1 MLNVVKSLLFRLKKS
16 TMFWIM
22 LGVCAAL
29 PLLELLLTEFVLEIA
44 NIFTPVTAEEIGLSD
59 TVYLSLTSLAAPSN
73 IANFLALLCVS
84 IFLCKEFSDGTIRNT
99 LISNKSR
106 VELFWAYALTAG
118 IIGGSFLVAYFVSA
132 LLALGIPFGFG
143 TATFAQGLTS
153 CLTSLMLGILSLV
166 FVISCVLMFMF
177 ATGKQASAIILPM
190 LVMALLP
197 SIISSAVK
205 LVSGLIYTLQMLGQN
220 GSVNVPFDFVMDE
233 SWIPLHNATLFDASN
248 LDGAL
253 IGKIAMYY
261 LLFSALFIFLGR
273 LAAVKRDLK

>member
-1 MLNVVKSLLFRLKKS
+1 
-16 TMFWIM
+16 MFCI
-22 LGVCAAL
+22 
-29 PLLELLLTEFVLEIA
+29 
-44 NIFTPVTAEEIGLSD
+44 
-59 TVYLSLTSLAAPSN
+59 
-73 IANFLALLCVS
+73 S
-84 IFLCKEFSDGTIRNT
+84 IFLCKEFSDGTVRNT
-99 LISNKSR
+99 LLSNKSR
-106 VELFWAYALTAG
+106 AELYWAYALTAG

-197 SIISSAVK
+197 SIISSAVE

-220 GSVNVPFDFVMDE
+220 GSVDVPFDFVMDE

>member
-29 PLLELLLTEFVLEIA
+29 PLLMLLLTEFVLEIA
-44 NIFTPVTAEEIGLSD
+44 NIFTPVTAEEIGLGVL
-59 TVYLSLTSLAAPSN
+59 VYETLSALAAPSN

-84 IFLCKEFSDGTIRNT
+84 IFLCKEFSDGTVRNT

-106 VELFWAYALTAG
+106 AELYWAYALTAG
-118 IIGGSFLVAYFVSA
+118 IIGGSFLTAYFVSA

-197 SIISSAVK
+197 SIISSAVE

-220 GSVNVPFDFVMDE
+220 GSVDVPFNFVMDE

>member
-197 SIISSAVK
+197 SIISSAVE

>member
-29 PLLELLLTEFVLEIA
+29 PLLMLLLTEFVLEIA
-44 NIFTPVTAEEIGLSD
+44 NIFTPVTAEEIGLGAL
-59 TVYLSLTSLAAPSN
+59 VYETLSALAEPSH
-73 IANFLALLCVS
+73 IGNFLAMFCIS
-84 IFLCKEFSDGTIRNT
+84 IFLCKEFSDGTVRNT
-99 LISNKSR
+99 LLSNKSR
-106 VELFWAYALTAG
+106 AELYWAYALTAG

-197 SIISSAVK
+197 SIISSAVE

-220 GSVNVPFDFVMDE
+220 GSVDVPFDFVMDE

>member
-29 PLLELLLTEFVLEIA
+29 PLLMLLLTEFVLEIA
-44 NIFTPVTAEEIGLSD
+44 NIFTPVTAEEIGLGAL
-59 TVYLSLTSLAAPSN
+59 VYETLSALAEPSH
-73 IANFLALLCVS
+73 IGNFLAMFCIS
-84 IFLCKEFSDGTIRNT
+84 IFLCKEFSDGTVRNT
-99 LISNKSR
+99 LLSNKSR
-106 VELFWAYALTAG
+106 AELYWAYALTAG

-197 SIISSAVK
+197 SIISSAVE
-205 LVSGLIYTLQMLGQN
+205 LVSGLIYTLKMLGQN
-220 GSVNVPFDFVMDE
+220 GSVDVPFDFVMDE